1 MKVLRTW
8 NFSVFGSENDEV
20 IPVIGSYIKNVKMLF
35 FCVFKSASPLVRGK
49 DSKKNI
55 LIVFISKNEKI
66 SKKKKKKHFIL
77 TTVHVFSF
85 FTIVILDF
93 SPVRWLDIFDANI
106 SYHFQSMECFCH
118 GLKYCRQFHIFLL
131 PRSFRLNQC

>member
-66 SKKKKKKHFIL
+66 SKKRKKTFHFDYCSRIFIF
-77 TTVHVFSF
+77 HNCYPWF
-85 FTIVILDF
+85 FTCSLIGHIWCKYILSLSIHGMF
-93 SPVRWLDIFDANI
+93 LPWVKILPSI
-106 SYHFQSMECFCH
+106 SYFFA
-118 GLKYCRQFHIFLL
+118 
-131 PRSFRLNQC
+131 P